1 MTGPRLLVF
10 LNGLTA
16 MACVLHVLVHATGL
30 SIGEWH
36 DYALYALVAA
46 SLAASVTY
54 VRRVERTT
62 PAAV

>member
-36 DYALYALVAA
+36 DYAVYVLAGASLVA
-46 SLAASVTY
+46 SVAY
-54 VRRVERTT
+54 FRKVERTT
-62 PAAV
+62 PAPA